1 MAPLSVERLSG
12 VSPELQTAFE
22 KMAEGEAK
30 QLKAVETQQHR
41 YDKKVELLTDIVNR
55 VNGVSELIPGLRTA
69 DSIRD
74 PSVSSSHE
82 NVLIGTADDRLARF
96 GSHNIEVLQLAAPA
110 TAISNGFPDKDE
122 TRIGSGYF
130 SYETV
135 DGETRE
141 VFVDDGE
148 ATLEG
153 LANIIN
159 SANMGVRA
167 SVINDSRD
175 LDLPWRLVLTHDG
188 SGKPNSVDYP
198 VFYFVDGEEEI
209 YLAEES
215 PARNA
220 KLLYE
225 GMEVESPTNDVA
237 GLIPGVTVNL
247 RGLSDAGKPSKLTI
261 SQDIDATKLKMKD
274 FVDRVNSVFQFVN
287 DQNKAEPDQARN
299 TLAGDYGIRL
309 TKNRM
314 VRALQDGLFLDG
326 GGKVRVLSDL
336 GIEFTKQGTLKYDE
350 KKFENALNE
359 SFDEVVALLTGD
371 GESTGVITRL
381 ESALTGIT
389 GRDSGVLSIQKKNA
403 EERVRRAKETFQKR
417 EVRAQ
422 KRIDLMKDRISR
434 AQQAITD
441 LRNQSSRIGQ
451 LSGGG
456 GVIPGL

>member
-1 MAPLSVERLSG
+1 MAAINVERISGLS
-12 VSPELQTAFE
+12 PDLQTAFE
-22 KMAEGEAK
+22 KMVEGESK
-30 QLKAVETQQHR
+30 QLKAVEQQQQRHDR
-41 YDKKVELLTDIVNR
+41 RAELLTDIVNR
-55 VNGVSELIPGLRTA
+55 VKSVGELLPGLRSA

-74 PSVSSSHE
+74 PSVNSSHD

-110 TAISNGFPDKDE
+110 TALSNGFPDKDE

-130 SYETV
+130 SYETA
-135 DGETRE
+135 DGDVRE

-175 LDLPWRLVLTHDG
+175 LDLPWRLVLTHDE
-188 SGKPNSVDYP
+188 SGKPNAVDYP
-198 VFYFVDGEEEI
+198 EFYFVDGEAEI
-209 YLAEES
+209 YLDEES

-220 KLLYE
+220 RLRYE
-225 GMEVESPTNDVA
+225 GMEVESPTNDVE
-237 GLIPGVTVNL
+237 GLIPGVTINL
-247 RGLSDAGKPSKLTI
+247 RGLSDDGKPSKLSI

-274 FVDRVNSVFQFVN
+274 FVDRMNSVFQFVN
-287 DQNKAEPDQARN
+287 EQNKAEPGEARS

-309 TKNRM
+309 TKDRM
-314 VRALQDGLFLDG
+314 VRALQQGFAFDSDK
-326 GGKVRVLSDL
+326 KVRVLADM

-359 SFDEVVALLTGD
+359 NFDQVVELLVGD
-371 GESTGVITRL
+371 GQGSGVIPRL
-381 ESALTGIT
+381 ENALSTISGRENGI
-389 GRDSGVLSIQKKNA
+389 LAIQKKNA
-403 EERVRRAKETFQKR
+403 DERVQRAKETIMKR

-422 KRIDLMKDRISR
+422 KRIDHMRDRLAR
-434 AQQAITD
+434 AQQAISD
-441 LRNQSSRIGQ
+441 LQNQSARIGQ

-456 GVIPGL
+456 SVIPGL